1 MQNNVSKGL
10 TVNKTLILI
19 ALGMFTFMSTLDG
32 SIVINIAMP
41 IMSKELSVTASQIEW
56 VVSIYLIIISS
67 LLMFFGRLGDV
78 VGKTRIFKIGTAIF
92 IIGSL
97 IAGINLGLP
106 FLLFARGVQAVGAA
120 MTMSNSFGIT
130 TSSFPINQRGRA
142 MGFIGTWISCW
153 TRRWRFNSQLLT
165 LELYFLD

>member
-32 SIVINIAMP
+32 SIVNIAMP

-78 VGKTRIFKIGTAIF
+78 VGKTRIFKIGTQ
-92 IIGSL
+92 
-97 IAGINLGLP
+97 
-106 FLLFARGVQAVGAA
+106 FLLLVH
-120 MTMSNSFGIT
+120 
-130 TSSFPINQRGRA
+130 
-142 MGFIGTWISCW
+142 
-153 TRRWRFNSQLLT
+153 
-165 LELYFLD
+165 

>member
-32 SIVINIAMP
+32 SIVNIAMP

-92 IIGSL
+92 IIGL
-97 IAGINLGLP
+97 KVCQKM
-106 FLLFARGVQAVGAA
+106 FLFR
-120 MTMSNSFGIT
+120 
-130 TSSFPINQRGRA
+130 P
-142 MGFIGTWISCW
+142 
-153 TRRWRFNSQLLT
+153 TRPST
-165 LELYFLD
+165 G